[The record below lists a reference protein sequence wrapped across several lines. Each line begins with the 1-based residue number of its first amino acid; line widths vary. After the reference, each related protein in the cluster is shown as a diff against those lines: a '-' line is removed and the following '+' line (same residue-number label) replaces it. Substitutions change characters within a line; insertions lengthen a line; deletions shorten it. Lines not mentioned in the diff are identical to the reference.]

1 MALVSWKGDIAS
13 TGGNLD
19 VKVLETLSLQ
29 TGGQYEVSTD
39 NGQYIVL
46 VQPNELLQASAIV
59 LIAREKLSL
68 GRDSII
74 NIFATIALV
83 VFCMIGFAT
92 VGSHLIL
99 KRLQMLT
106 NAVDS
111 FDPAQSTVLL
121 PQHGS
126 DEISRLIRH
135 FNRMGERLHQA
146 SLMERKMLYNEL
158 ISQIKPHF
166 VLNALD
172 MLRLRALDENA
183 NELAESAMQ
192 ISQYFRHT
200 MLSDTASISLAD
212 ELQSV
217 KNYIDLV
224 NSMRTCPVQCLISQ
238 DAWAETEAMSMHIPA
253 MILQPLV
260 ENAIKHGIGSDQNG
274 MIHISVARV
283 DDVLCI
289 CVEDNGRAMSGE
301 QVEQLNRR
309 LQMPAA
315 SPTEHIGIQNVAR
328 RLSLSYP
335 NSSTLTFES
344 IPNIGVSA
352 TITVR
357 VDVLRPAIKV
367 ENIVDSKG

>member
-1 MALVSWKGDIAS
+1 MFKKIAFLSAVIAVFLATNTAAIWPVISFKDITNDHAWAQPAIQALVSEGIISGKESGVFAPDQQVTKEEFAKM
-13 TGGNLD
+13 L
-19 VKVLETLSLQ
+19 TLSLGLQ
-29 TGGQYEVSTD
+29 PKTG
-39 NGQYIVL
+39 
-46 VQPNELLQASAIV
+46 
-59 LIAREKLSL
+59 
-68 GRDSII
+68 
-74 NIFATIALV
+74 
-83 VFCMIGFAT
+83 
-92 VGSHLIL
+92 
-99 KRLQMLT
+99 
-106 NAVDS
+106 
-111 FDPAQSTVLL
+111 
-121 PQHGS
+121 
-126 DEISRLIRH
+126 
-135 FNRMGERLHQA
+135 
-146 SLMERKMLYNEL
+146 
-158 ISQIKPHF
+158 
-166 VLNALD
+166 
-172 MLRLRALDENA
+172 
-183 NELAESAMQ
+183 
-192 ISQYFRHT
+192 
-200 MLSDTASISLAD
+200 
-212 ELQSV
+212 SV